1 MNTKRYNVSYIL
13 LLCPYPDVKAALRRP
28 GKTPVKRK
36 IYISQSFAKSHIDP
50 VIIWSA
56 NAMFGSNFGLSQNA
70 MLTYDFVE

>member
-36 IYISQSFAKSHIDP
+36 IYISQSFAKSHIDLILIDRNNCSCEHDFYWYIF
-50 VIIWSA
+50 II
-56 NAMFGSNFGLSQNA
+56 LSP
-70 MLTYDFVE
+70 